1 MQLGRIAW
9 KVHYQM
15 HLVPCEFFSVGL
27 DNAGGISDEMK
38 LKLYFKP
45 TGTINITL
53 SFKHIG

>member
-1 MQLGRIAW
+1 MRLGRIAW

-27 DNAGGISDEMK
+27 DNAGGIYDEMK

-45 TGTINITL
+45 T
-53 SFKHIG
+53 

>member
-1 MQLGRIAW
+1 MRHGRIVW
-9 KVHYQM
+9 KVHNQM
-15 HLVPCEFFSVGL
+15 HLVPYEFFSVGL

-45 TGTINITL
+45 TGTINIPL